1 MLKHIFRLTET
12 GFEKWERAYQ
22 IIFSYIRMIQK
33 LSNSELE
40 RILNEIK
47 NIKKA
52 AWTCLEEKP
61 ATRNVTEISAKMAIY
76 PSHKWISGGALVQT
90 PPSDEDLM
98 TSSRNYLNE
107 MNPKNCIT
115 FLSSQNHKNTNEFS
129 KEKYSGA
136 RYKLASVTCG
146 ENFDLNNLKIPNPN
160 RFITNEFE
168 LQTETSYETKK
179 PKKILKMGHG
189 ELWFLGNEK
198 FKLPIGKI
206 CFDFQHSSAA
216 SSDVNINQA
225 TIHLYNK
232 LLVPMIN
239 KRCYDADNAGLKST
253 IGGGFAPNGNNFQ
266 LDNTLSIILEGLNQ
280 KLGLLLDEI
289 LSVIKNFNLKKG
301 VFEEF
306 KKVLLEDYH
315 NYLLQP
321 KVLAADLA
329 SQLCLDSVKS
339 IFDNIEDL
347 KSLNFDQFLQNVAN
361 IWKNSYVTCL
371 IEGNFHKDHAIE
383 MFESVTKKLQIKKNL
398 QKLNSVPKIKI
409 TRQPLC
415 LKVENL
421 NKADGN
427 R

>member
-1 MLKHIFRLTET
+1 
-12 GFEKWERAYQ
+12 
-22 IIFSYIRMIQK
+22 MIQQ

-76 PSHKWISGGALVQT
+76 PSQKWISGGALVQM
-90 PPSDEDLM
+90 PPSIQDLI

-107 MNPKNCIT
+107 MNPKSCIT

-129 KEKYSGA
+129 NEKYSGA
-136 RYKLASVTCG
+136 RYQLTSVSCG
-146 ENFDLNNLKIPNPN
+146 ENFDLNNLKISNPN
-160 RFITNEFE
+160 RFITNDFGLE
-168 LQTETSYETKK
+168 TETSYETEI
-179 PKKILKMGHG
+179 PKKIMKMSHG

-206 CFDFQHSSAA
+206 CFDFQHSTEA
-216 SSDVNINQA
+216 SNDIHMNQA

-232 LLVPMIN
+232 LLVQMIN
-239 KRCYDADNAGLKST
+239 KQCYDADNAGLKST
-253 IGGGFAPNGNNFQ
+253 VHGGGFAPIGNNFK
-266 LDNTLSIILEGLNQ
+266 LDNNLSISLEGLNQ

-289 LSVIKNFNLKKG
+289 LNVIENFDLKKSE
-301 VFEEF
+301 FEEF
-306 KKVLLEDYH
+306 KKVLLADYH

-321 KVLAADLA
+321 KVLAVDLA

-339 IFDNIEDL
+339 IFNNIEDL
-347 KSLNFDQFLQNVAN
+347 KELTFDQFRENLAF
-361 IWKNSYVTCL
+361 IWSNSYVTCL
-371 IEGNFHKDHAIE
+371 IEGNFHKDQAIE
-383 MFESVTKKLQIKKNL
+383 MFELVTRKLHINDNSKKMNW
-398 QKLNSVPKIKI
+398 VPKIKI
-409 TRQPLC
+409 TKQPLY

>member
-1 MLKHIFRLTET
+1 
-12 GFEKWERAYQ
+12 
-22 IIFSYIRMIQK
+22 MIQQ

-76 PSHKWISGGALVQT
+76 PSHKWISGGALVQMT
-90 PPSDEDLM
+90 PSVQDLI
-98 TSSRNYLNE
+98 TSSKNYLNE
-107 MNPKNCIT
+107 MNPKSCIT
-115 FLSSQNHKNTNEFS
+115 FLSSQNHKNTNEFRN
-129 KEKYSGA
+129 EKYSGA
-136 RYKLASVTCG
+136 RYKLTSVSCG
-146 ENFDLNNLKIPNPN
+146 ENFDLNNLQIPNPN
-160 RFITNEFE
+160 RFITNDFGLE
-168 LQTETSYETKK
+168 TEISYETEI

-189 ELWFLGNEK
+189 ELWFLGNGK

-206 CFDFQHSSAA
+206 CFDFQHSTAGN
-216 SSDVNINQA
+216 DVYMNQA

-232 LLVPMIN
+232 LLVQMIN
-239 KRCYDADNAGLKST
+239 KQCYDADNAGLKST
-253 IGGGFAPNGNNFQ
+253 IGGGFAPIGNNFK
-266 LDNTLSIILEGLNQ
+266 LDNNLSISLEGLNQ

-289 LSVIKNFNLKKG
+289 VTVIENFDLEKSD
-301 VFEEF
+301 FEEF
-306 KKVLLEDYH
+306 KKVLLADYH

-321 KVLAADLA
+321 KVLAVDLA

-347 KSLNFDQFLQNVAN
+347 KKLTFDQFLKNLAN
-361 IWKNSYVTCL
+361 IWRNSYVTCL
-371 IEGNFHKDHAIE
+371 IEGNFHKENAIE
-383 MFESVTKKLQIKKNL
+383 MFELVTKKLHINDNSKKFNW
-398 QKLNSVPKIKI
+398 VPKVKL
-409 TRQPLC
+409 TKQPLC
-415 LKVENL
+415 LKVQNL

>member
-1 MLKHIFRLTET
+1 
-12 GFEKWERAYQ
+12 
-22 IIFSYIRMIQK
+22 MIQQ

-47 NIKKA
+47 NIKQA
-52 AWTCLEEKP
+52 AWTCAEEKP

-76 PSHKWISGGALVQT
+76 PSHKWISGGALVQMSPT
-90 PPSDEDLM
+90 DKDLII
-98 TSSRNYLNE
+98 SSRNYLKE
-107 MNPKNCIT
+107 MNPKSCIT

-129 KEKYSGA
+129 NEQYSGA
-136 RYKLASVTCG
+136 RYKLSSVTCG

-160 RFITNEFE
+160 RFITNDFRLE
-168 LQTETSYETKK
+168 TETSTATEI
-179 PKKILKMGHG
+179 PKKIMKVGHG

-206 CFDFQHSSAA
+206 CFDFQHSTAA
-216 SSDVNINQA
+216 SSDMNINQA

-239 KRCYDADNAGLKST
+239 KQCYDADNAGLKST
-253 IGGGFAPNGNNFQ
+253 IGGGFAPIGNNFK
-266 LDNTLSIILEGLNQ
+266 LDNNLSISLEGLNQ

-289 LSVIKNFNLKKG
+289 LNVIENFDLKKSE
-301 VFEEF
+301 FEEF
-306 KKVLLEDYH
+306 KKVLLADYH

-321 KVLAADLA
+321 KVLAVDLA

-339 IFDNIEDL
+339 IFNNIEDL
-347 KSLNFDQFLQNVAN
+347 KELTFSQFRKNLAY
-361 IWKNSYVTCL
+361 IWSNSYVTCL
-371 IEGNFHKDHAIE
+371 IEGNFHKDQAIE
-383 MFESVTKKLQIKKNL
+383 MFESVTRKLHINDNSKKMNW
-398 QKLNSVPKIKI
+398 VPRIKI
-409 TRQPLC
+409 TKQPLY

>member
-1 MLKHIFRLTET
+1 
-12 GFEKWERAYQ
+12 
-22 IIFSYIRMIQK
+22 MIQQ

-76 PSHKWISGGALVQT
+76 PSHKWISGGALVQM
-90 PPSDEDLM
+90 PPSVQDLI
-98 TSSRNYLNE
+98 TSSKNYLNE
-107 MNPKNCIT
+107 MNPKSCIT
-115 FLSSQNHKNTNEFS
+115 FLSSQNHKNTNEFRN
-129 KEKYSGA
+129 EKYSGA
-136 RYKLASVTCG
+136 RYKLTSVSCG

-160 RFITNEFE
+160 RFITNDFGLE
-168 LQTETSYETKK
+168 TEISYETEI

-189 ELWFLGNEK
+189 ELWFLGNGK

-206 CFDFQHSSAA
+206 CFDFQHSTAA
-216 SSDVNINQA
+216 SNDVYMNQA

-232 LLVPMIN
+232 LLVQMIN
-239 KRCYDADNAGLKST
+239 KQCYDADNAGLKST
-253 IGGGFAPNGNNFQ
+253 IGGGFAPIGNNFK
-266 LDNTLSIILEGLNQ
+266 LDNNLSISLEGLNQ

-289 LSVIKNFNLKKG
+289 LTVIENFDLEKSD
-301 VFEEF
+301 FEEF
-306 KKVLLEDYH
+306 KKVLLADYH

-321 KVLAADLA
+321 KVLAVDLA

-347 KSLNFDQFLQNVAN
+347 KKLTFDQFLKNLAN
-361 IWKNSYVTCL
+361 IWRNSYVTCL
-371 IEGNFHKDHAIE
+371 IEGNFHKENAIE
-383 MFESVTKKLQIKKNL
+383 MFELVTKKLHINDDSK
-398 QKLNSVPKIKI
+398 KLNWVPKVKL
-409 TRQPLC
+409 TKQPLC
-415 LKVENL
+415 LKVQNL